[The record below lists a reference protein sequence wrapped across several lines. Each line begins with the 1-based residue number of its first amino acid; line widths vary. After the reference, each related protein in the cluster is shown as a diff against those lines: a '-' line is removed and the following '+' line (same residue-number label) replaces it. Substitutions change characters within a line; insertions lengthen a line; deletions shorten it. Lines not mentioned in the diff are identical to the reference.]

1 MDAIFSIAW
10 NLQDG
15 QQFRQ
20 DIHQRAMEANRQPPL
35 VLPGLTVYVD
45 ENEEDA
51 YKLKQQLDDMIPL
64 ENAKQLSK
72 AIGLDIS
79 EWKLDEVVPSLPPYD
94 ALEKKL

>member
-20 DIHQRAMEANRQPPL
+20 DIHQRAMEANRQPL

-64 ENAKQLSK
+64 EKRKNNYLKPL
-72 AIGLDIS
+72 
-79 EWKLDEVVPSLPPYD
+79 V
-94 ALEKKL
+94 

>member
-1 MDAIFSIAW
+1 
-10 NLQDG
+10 
-15 QQFRQ
+15 
-20 DIHQRAMEANRQPPL
+20 MEANRQPPL

>member
-20 DIHQRAMEANRQPPL
+20 DIHQRAMEENRQPPL

-45 ENEEDA
+45 ENEKDA

-64 ENAKQLSK
+64 ENARNNYLKPL
-72 AIGLDIS
+72 
-79 EWKLDEVVPSLPPYD
+79 V
-94 ALEKKL
+94 

>member
-20 DIHQRAMEANRQPPL
+20 DIHQRAMEANRQPL
-35 VLPGLTVYVD
+35 LYYRGLTVYVD
-45 ENEEDA
+45 ENEDA

-64 ENAKQLSK
+64 EKLKQLSK
-72 AIGLDIS
+72 AIGS
-79 EWKLDEVVPSLPPYD
+79 RYK
-94 ALEKKL
+94 